1 MRRETVVIIGAGFGG
16 MNAARSLQEAPV
28 DVILIDKHNYHL
40 FQPLLYQVATAGLS
54 PTDIAYPVRA
64 IFRKQKNLEFHLTEV
79 TRIDVDERC
88 VQTTMGPVMYD
99 YLIVAVGGETNY
111 FGVDSVAENGF
122 DLKSLED
129 AVSIRNHILS
139 MFELAEQV
147 EDPEDRMRLRTIV
160 IVGGGPTGVECAGAI
175 SELVRLV
182 LQKDY
187 PNLEPTETRI
197 ILLEMLDRLL
207 AAFPE
212 SLSRKALDKLQQ
224 KRVDVRFQSAVTR
237 YDGRRVELKDGGTIN
252 AATLIWAAGVRA
264 SGLLNETGLPQGK
277 QGRVVVEP
285 TLQVPGHPNIYVIGD
300 AAFMEDGD
308 QPLPMVAPV
317 AIQQAKVAA
326 RNIRRTIE
334 GMELVPFEYKD
345 PGSLATIGRNAAVAR
360 VKGINFSG
368 FLAWVVW
375 LVVHLFWLVGF
386 RNRLLVMVNWI
397 WDYFLYD
404 RGVRLISSTPRKLYP
419 EKSKET

>member
-1 MRRETVVIIGAGFGG
+1 
-16 MNAARSLQEAPV
+16 MNAARALQEAPV

-64 IFRKQKNLEFHLTEV
+64 IFRKQKNLEFHLAEV
-79 TRIDVDERC
+79 TRIDVDENC
-88 VQTTMGPVMYD
+88 VQTSMGPVKYE

-111 FGVDSVAENGF
+111 FGVESVAENGF
-122 DLKSLED
+122 DLKSLQD

-147 EDPEDRMRLRTIV
+147 EDPEERMRLRTIV
-160 IVGGGPTGVECAGAI
+160 VVGGGPTGVECAGAI

-182 LQKDY
+182 LQKDF
-187 PNLEPTETRI
+187 PNLEPSETRI
-197 ILLEMLDRLL
+197 ILLEMMDRLL
-207 AAFPE
+207 PAFPE
-212 SLSRKALDKLQQ
+212 SLSRKASQKLQQ
-224 KRVDVRFQSAVTR
+224 KRVEVHFQSAVTS
-237 YDGRRVELKDGGTIN
+237 YDGRRVELKDGDSID

-264 SGLLNETGLPQGK
+264 SSLLNEIGMPQGR

-285 TLQVPGHPNIYVIGD
+285 TLQVPGYPNIYVIGD
-300 AAFMEDGD
+300 AAYMEDGD

-334 GMELVPFEYKD
+334 GRELVLFEYKD

-368 FLAWVVW
+368 FVAWLVW
-375 LVVHLFWLVGF
+375 LVVHLIWLVGF

-404 RGVRLISSTPRKLYP
+404 RGVRLISGTPRSLYP
-419 EKSKET
+419 EEIKEIEAS